1 MTIAF
6 EQFSPP
12 EQRVLESMALQH
24 LRQIGQYR
32 KMTVGQ
38 RDAYATRQAHAARD
52 YAQALIGSGSSEP
65 AAWNQAIRLEI
76 LGSESD

>member
-1 MTIAF
+1 MTIDT

-32 KMTVGQ
+32 MMTAER
-38 RDAYATRQAHAARD
+38 RDAYATRQGNAARE
-52 YAQALIGSGSSEP
+52 YAQALITSGSSEP
-65 AAWNQAIRLEI
+65 GAWSQAIRLEI

>member
-1 MTIAF
+1 MTIDT

-32 KMTVGQ
+32 KMTAEQ
-38 RDAYATRQAHAARD
+38 RDAYATRQANASRE
-52 YAQALIGSGSSEP
+52 YAQALIASGSSEP
-65 AAWNQAIRLEI
+65 GAWNQAIRLEI